1 MDKSGQH
8 PIVRDRPDRAG
19 GRGAQKNPAED
30 CGIRWAAQVTAA
42 GAGSSLVGV
51 PALLP
56 PRIPDRLVL
65 DGLVFS
71 VRPSPRRRTVGITV
85 DRDGSLLLHV
95 PEGLPWERVQ
105 DWARSKRHWVRDK
118 LAGKD
123 VLLSRQPPRAFVSG
137 EGFDYLGRRYRLK
150 VTDEVGGVHFNGGR
164 IRMHP
169 SVAHGPDPAAAMAA
183 WYRER
188 ARLWLPPRLGPWRT
202 RMALHPAGV
211 RVRDL
216 GHRWGSLGA
225 GGGLNLHWAIM
236 QLPPPVVD
244 YVLVHEL
251 AHLAV
256 RDHSPGF
263 WDLVR
268 TAVPDFER
276 RRERLALLGGQ
287 VWLG

>member
-1 MDKSGQH
+1 M
-8 PIVRDRPDRAG
+8 
-19 GRGAQKNPAED
+19 PATLTP
-30 CGIRWAAQVTAA
+30 C
-42 GAGSSLVGV
+42 V
-51 PALLP
+51 PEQ
-56 PRIPDRLVL
+56 LVL
-65 DGLVFS
+65 DGVVFS
-71 VRPSPRRRTVGITV
+71 VRPSSKRRTVGITV

-95 PEGLPWERVQ
+95 PDGLAWERVEV
-105 DWARSKRHWVRDK
+105 WARSKRHWVRDK
-118 LAGKD
+118 LADKD
-123 VLLSRQPPRAFVSG
+123 LLLSRQSTREFVSG

-150 VTDEVGGVHFNGGR
+150 VTDEIEGVHFNGGR

-169 SVAHGPDPAAAMAA
+169 KLAYGPDPAGAMAA

-188 ARLWLPPRLGPWRT
+188 ARRWLPGRLRPWQA

-211 RVRDL
+211 HVRGL

-225 GGGLNLHWAIM
+225 GGRLNLHWAVM
-236 QLPPPVVD
+236 QLPPTVVD

-256 RDHSPGF
+256 RDHSPAF
-263 WDLVR
+263 WELVR
-268 TAVPDFER
+268 TAVPDYGH